1 VTGGD
6 WSGRR
11 LHFIGIGGAGMSGLA
26 VVCAGLGAEVTGS
39 DRSESSYMERL
50 RAAGLEPTIGHDAA
64 NLPEGAE
71 VVVSTAIAAENP
83 ELALARERGLTVI
96 HRGELLAELC
106 AEKRLIA
113 IAGTH
118 GKTTTTAMAVTALR
132 GLGEDPAFFVG
143 GEVPGLGPDG
153 APANAGWGASDWVVA
168 EADESDGSFLRL
180 DPEVAVITNVE
191 MDHHSKWGS
200 LEPLIE
206 AFVGFAAKSR
216 VAVLPA
222 PSREGGAVEEVR
234 EALAGGPTV
243 AATGGSVA
251 PPDAPVDRLV
261 DGEAASRL
269 AAEPESALTDPSGD
283 TTAGQSRPAPA
294 SSPTLAEFSA
304 AKPPTPSLDL
314 AVPGAHNVLNARA
327 ALAALG
333 AAGFDLD
340 AAAAALADF
349 RGVRRRLEVKGER
362 GGVRIYDDYAHH
374 PTEVRAA
381 LSALRGLAPPRLLA
395 VFQPH
400 LYSRTK
406 VFAAEFGAALAL
418 ADEIAVLDVYPAREE
433 PIGPLA
439 GVSGLDV
446 ARAAAD
452 RGKGKPV
459 AWLPTAARAEAFL
472 KRRLESVPPGSILV
486 TIGAGDIF
494 KLGEA
499 LVSRNPGEAP
509 VKGDEGDPG
518 RTSPQFVREGSPS
531 SPSSHNEPPP
541 GVERDYPLARLTTV
555 RTGGPADFF
564 ARPATQ
570 DDLAALLAWAE
581 KASIPVGVVG
591 SGSNLLVA
599 DDGFR
604 GLAMKLDG
612 ALTEV
617 ERDGTHLRCGGG
629 ARLPSVAGKTP
640 GWGLAGLEFGVNIPG
655 TVGGAVRMNAN
666 AYGGQLAEVLEW
678 VEVTTAAGTERRTP
692 DAFDFAYR
700 NSNLTAD
707 EVVSRASFAL
717 EPSDPDEVRATL
729 ASMRGRRKEAQPSG
743 IKTFGSTFKN
753 PEDERAEGRSA
764 GQLLEAAG
772 CRGLT
777 HGGARFSEKHAN
789 FVENAGEATTADVL
803 ALMAEGRRRVK
814 EQFGVELEPE
824 VQVLGD
830 VDVPGWEDA

>member
-1 VTGGD
+1 MSD

-26 VVCAGLGAEVTGS
+26 VVCAGLGAVVTGS

-50 RAAGLEPTIGHDAA
+50 RVAGLEPHIGHDAT

-71 VVVSTAIAAENP
+71 VVVSTAIATENP
-83 ELALARERGLTVI
+83 ELALARERGQKVI

-118 GKTTTTAMAVTALR
+118 GKTTTTAMAVWALR

-143 GEVPGLGPDG
+143 GEVPGLGPEG
-153 APANAGWGASDWVVA
+153 APANAGWGSGEWVVA

-180 DPEVAVITNVE
+180 DPEIAVITNVE

-200 LEPLIE
+200 LEPLVE
-206 AFVGFAAKSR
+206 AFAGFAAKSR
-216 VAVLPA
+216 AAILPA
-222 PSREGGAVEEVR
+222 PTRDGGAVEEVR
-234 EALAGGPTV
+234 EALN
-243 AATGGSVA
+243 
-251 PPDAPVDRLV
+251 
-261 DGEAASRL
+261 
-269 AAEPESALTDPSGD
+269 SG
-283 TTAGQSRPAPA
+283 
-294 SSPTLAEFSA
+294 AEFSA
-304 AKPPTPSLDL
+304 GAPGPELDL

-340 AAAAALADF
+340 KAADALSDF

-381 LSALRGLAPPRLLA
+381 LSALRELAPPRLVA

-406 VFAAEFGAALAL
+406 VFATQFGAALSR

-452 RGKGKPV
+452 FGNGKPV
-459 AWLPTAARAEAFL
+459 AWLPTAAKAESFL
-472 KRRLESVPPGSILV
+472 SQRLDSLPPGSILV

-499 LVSRNPGEAP
+499 LVGGRSS
-509 VKGDEGDPG
+509 DPE
-518 RTSPQFVREGSPS
+518 RTSPQFVSEGSLDLP
-531 SPSSHNEPPP
+531 HRIQRNF
-541 GVERDYPLARLTTV
+541 PLARLTTV

-564 ARPATQ
+564 ARPETQ
-570 DDLAALLAWAE
+570 EDLVALLAWAKE
-581 KASIPVGVVG
+581 AGIEVGVVG

-604 GLAMKLDG
+604 GLAMKLGG
-612 ALTEV
+612 ALTEI
-617 ERDGTHLRCGGG
+617 ERDGNHLRCGGG
-629 ARLPSVAGKTP
+629 ARLPSAAAKAA
-640 GWGLAGLEFGVNIPG
+640 GWGLSGIEFGINIPG
-655 TVGGAVRMNAN
+655 TAGGAVRMNAN

-678 VEVTTAAGTERRTP
+678 VEVSTAEGTERRDPAT
-692 DAFDFAYR
+692 FDFVYR
-700 NSNLTAD
+700 NSNLGEG

-717 EPSDPDEVRATL
+717 TPGDPDEIRATL
-729 ASMRGRRKEAQPSG
+729 ASMRGRRREAQPSG

-753 PEDERAEGRSA
+753 PDDERAEGRSA

-772 CRGLT
+772 CRGLQ
-777 HGGARFSEKHAN
+777 HGGARFSERHAN
-789 FVENAGEATTADVL
+789 FVENTGEATTADVL

-814 EQFGVELEPE
+814 EAFGVELEPE

-830 VDVPGWEDA
+830 VDVPGWKS